1 MNATAVRL
9 TRTGVVIGAVLVM
22 YACGGDYSVR
32 LPGGYALTR
41 VHAGAVVIHHPE
53 KGIVVDANI
62 DGYKVL
68 GDIVVG
74 HVIMADRTP
83 DNAYSKPGYFFVV
96 TKTHEVKQGLD
107 KKSWLEAL
115 KKMGVNSEPNLS
127 KPSRFDRDY
136 Q

>member
-1 MNATAVRL
+1 MH
-9 TRTGVVIGAVLVM
+9 
-22 YACGGDYSVR
+22 ACSGDYSVR

-41 VHAGAVVIHHPE
+41 VHAKAVVIHHPE
-53 KGIVVDANI
+53 KGIVVDADI

-74 HVIMADRTP
+74 RVIMAERAP
-83 DNAYSKPGYFFVV
+83 DNAYSKPGYFFLI

-107 KKSWLEAL
+107 KKAWLESL
-115 KKMGVNSEPNLS
+115 QKIGISDEPNLG
-127 KPSRFDRDY
+127 KPSPFDRDY

>member
-1 MNATAVRL
+1 MRL
-9 TRTGVVIGAVLVM
+9 IGFGAAITVIVGM
-22 YACGGDYSVR
+22 QGCGDYSVR
-32 LPGGYALTR
+32 LPGSYVLTR
-41 VHAGAVVIHHPE
+41 IYAGAVLINHPG

-68 GDIVVG
+68 GDHVVG
-74 HVIMADRTP
+74 HVAPADLSP
-83 DNAYSKPGYFFVV
+83 EKEHSKPGYFLLN

-107 KKSWLEAL
+107 KKAWLESL
-115 KKMGVNSEPNLS
+115 KKIGINDEPNLS

>member
-1 MNATAVRL
+1 MRSIGTAVL
-9 TRTGVVIGAVLVM
+9 ITAVLVM

-83 DNAYSKPGYFFVV
+83 DNAYSKPGYFFVI
-96 TKTHEVKQGLD
+96 TKTHEVKQGLG
-107 KKSWLEAL
+107 KKAWIESLQKL
-115 KKMGVNSEPNLS
+115 GISSEPNLS
-127 KPSRFDRDY
+127 KPSPFDRDY
-136 Q
+136 